1 MKTPIAALFVLV
13 LLCLSPAS
21 ATSSS
26 GPEALPAYD
35 LDIRLEPGNGT
46 LQGIATLRIASTQ
59 TTTLQLTLAESCR
72 VSAVA
77 VNGGAV
83 PFSFS
88 GGLLRIALPRSS
100 PEAHF
105 FVRIDYQGRFLDRP
119 PESPLHS
126 EDPTYGV
133 AATISPSGTFLS
145 GGAGWYPVLPGQ
157 SGLFKVRV
165 IAPEGYRAVTSG
177 HRTGQGAAGGQGYSI
192 WETRTPLPYLSL
204 AAGPY
209 QVGEELVDQVPI
221 YAFFYPETQEL
232 VQTYLQATRRYLTL
246 YQKLFGPY
254 PFEKFAVVENFFPTG
269 YGFPSWTLLGS
280 SVVRLPF
287 IVETSLGH
295 EIAHSWWGTG
305 VRVDY
310 RHGNWSEGLTTYVAD
325 HLYKERSSPEEAR
338 DYRLNIL
345 RDYASLVHPGN
356 EFPLARFTSR
366 ESKASQ
372 SIGYGKSAM
381 VFHMARQKIGDDNF
395 WLGLRSMAERF
406 MFREA
411 SWGDF
416 AAVLGEAGGQDLDGF
431 FSQWVEQR
439 GAPVLALEEVT
450 AVQDEQGW
458 RISGFLV
465 QKGDRYDLEVPL
477 RLETENAAAEQVI
490 RTGERRT
497 PFAITSSSP
506 PRRLIIDPEV
516 DLFRRLDPVEIPP
529 TVNGI
534 RGSTKLLVVTA
545 ETLSAETRSAMID
558 LLGALRQSEA
568 KVMAETEVVAR
579 DLAGRDVL
587 FLGLP
592 SKKELWPGG
601 LGDLAAGKGSF
612 SLEERR
618 YDSPGAALF
627 AALPHPSDGSRVAA
641 VFLALSPEA
650 AALAGRKIPH
660 YGKYSYLAFENGTNR
675 AKGTWP
681 AADSPT
687 IHHFKE
693 ETRQ

>member
-88 GGLLRIALPRSS
+88 GGLLNIALPPVN
-100 PEAHF
+100 PEGQLRI
-105 FVRIDYQGRFLDRP
+105 RIDYQGRFLDHP
-119 PESPLHS
+119 PEAPLHA

-133 AATISPSGTFLS
+133 AASIGPAGTFLS
-145 GGAGWYPVLPGQ
+145 GGAAWYPVLPGQ
-157 SGLFKVRV
+157 TALFKVRV
-165 IAPEGYRAVTSG
+165 RAPEGYHALTSG
-177 HRTGQGAAGGQGYSI
+177 RRAEQVAGGESYSV
-192 WETRTPLPYLSL
+192 WETNTPLPSLSL

-209 QVGEELVDQVPI
+209 QVWEEMVDQVPV
-221 YAFFYPETQEL
+221 YAYFYPRSGEL
-232 VQTYLQATRRYLTL
+232 AQTYLEATRRYLFM

-305 VRVDY
+305 VRADY
-310 RHGNWSEGLTTYVAD
+310 RQGNWAEGLTTYLAD
-325 HLYKERSSPEEAR
+325 HYFKELSSAEEAR
-338 DYRLNIL
+338 EYRINIL

-356 EFPLARFTSR
+356 EFPLSRFSSR
-366 ESKASQ
+366 DSKASQ
-372 SIGYGKSAM
+372 SIGYGKAAM
-381 VFHMARQKIGDDNF
+381 VFHMLRMKIGEDDF
-395 WLGLRSMAERF
+395 WSGLRRMAEKF

-411 SWGDF
+411 SWKDF
-416 AAVLGEAGGQDLDGF
+416 ASVFGEVSGRDLKGF
-431 FSQWVEQR
+431 FEQWVSRR
-439 GAPVLALEEVT
+439 GAPVLKLEGV
-450 AVQDEQGW
+450 AAARADQGW
-458 RISGFLV
+458 LVTGTLV
-465 QKGDRYDLEVPL
+465 QQGDAYDLEIRL
-477 RLETENAAAEQVI
+477 RLETPGGAIDRVI
-490 RTGERRT
+490 TANT
-497 PFAITSSSP
+497 SQSPFSITSP
-506 PRRLIIDPEV
+506 EMPDRLIVDPQA

-529 TVNGI
+529 TVNAI
-534 RGSTKLLVVTA
+534 RGSTNLLVVVA
-545 ETLSAETRSAMID
+545 EHLSEQTRQAALD
-558 LLGALRQSEA
+558 LLAAMRQEAAKTVAEGA
-568 KVMAETEVVAR
+568 VGPG

-587 FLGLP
+587 FIGPPTNPQIRPPTPEGLAYG
-592 SKKELWPGG
+592 PGF
-601 LGDLAAGKGSF
+601 F
-612 SLEERR
+612 SLEGER
-618 YDSPGAALF
+618 YQSAGAALF
-627 AALPHPSDGSRVAA
+627 AALPHPADSSRVTALFLPLSADAAAAA
-641 VFLALSPEA
+641 V
-650 AALAGRKIPH
+650 RKIPH
-660 YGKYSYLAFENGTNR
+660 YGKYSYLAFDNGNNR
-675 AKGTWP
+675 TKGTWP
-681 AADSPT
+681 VAAAPT
-687 IHHFKE
+687 THLFSE
-693 ETRQ
+693 ENRP